1 MVMTLTGCINEN
13 WTDVILSMRVITN
26 DVIFVA
32 DNSDIAHVAGVYQK
46 ALLATGKVEA
56 MGSGDY
62 VIRRMSSAAEVAAI
76 AQEAMDKANAELK
89 DYKSKNRSLLQVAY
103 VYKFNSEPDMEIKS
117 PNYGSTYTEADVE
130 SVTVAYL
137 LKMVLQPA
145 LGAEESTLT
154 TFKEMTKG
162 FAVNYYNVETGK
174 TESKSLTFDETFEV
188 KYTAKTL
195 SKAGYTWY
203 VEPKEEGKIP
213 TVGIGMDLTMQA
225 VAEVSFKDGR
235 KATVEIGLMQYAGG
249 DASSQMSFQE
259 KHMPKLCSPDDRTS
273 VQGGVYTYGWSATEQ
288 NFVETKE

>member
-32 DNSDIAHVAGVYQK
+32 DNSDIAHVADVYQK

-117 PNYGSTYTEADVE
+117 PNYGISYTEADVE

-137 LKMVLQPA
+137 LKMVLKPA
-145 LGAEESTLT
+145 QGAEESTLT

-188 KYTAKTL
+188 KFSAKTL

-213 TVGIGMDLTMQA
+213 TTSIDMTITMQA
-225 VAEVSFKDGR
+225 AAEVSFKDGR
-235 KATVEIGLMQYAGG
+235 KAVVEIGYLQFAG
-249 DASSQMSFQE
+249 DELYSQLSFQE
-259 KHMPKLCSPDDRTS
+259 EHMAKLCNPDDRTPM
-273 VQGGVYTYGWSATEQ
+273 QGGFYTYGWSAEAQ
-288 NFVETKE
+288 NFVETK